1 MAVSILNPYDK
12 SVPNSKYSANNP
24 YVGVEYKKSGWQNF
38 LSSLGIRTQAD
49 AWQENMQVQ
58 ANEWESAMQ
67 MKLRDEEYNSPTNQV
82 ARMKAAGINPDLN
95 GGQGIDS
102 GSAAQMPEDPSTPMQ
117 TTGDEQ
123 QIMSVAS
130 GIMSC
135 FSTALGMVSTVQGI
149 QRSSLE
155 NSLLDLEGDERI
167 QQLVEKM
174 APTFVVPYGENNDM
188 HPQEF
193 LDNAYARAQIW
204 SKKNLP
210 KKYRQGFNSS
220 IENFFSSA
228 PGDAKAYEEWFNDI
242 QKQKDFHRGYN
253 TFYSPSP
260 KIMKRIYEVLGNL
273 EEDLYKMRVGT
284 EGDELDARSAEA
296 GERIAEAEFNEKVYD
311 KLDPNSE
318 AGARNSEAKARKDQA
333 DITHKLRGS
342 VNEILDALQHDNSQ
356 FSNLFGF
363 LLRIY
368 SLYMF
373 MK

>member
-1 MAVSILNPYDK
+1 MSVSILNPYDK
-12 SVPNSKYSANNP
+12 SVPSTKYSVNNP
-24 YVGVEYKKSGWQNF
+24 YVGLQYKKTGLQNF
-38 LSSLGIRTQAD
+38 LSLLGIRTQAD

-67 MKLRDEEYNSPTNQV
+67 MKLRDEQYELPINQV
-82 ARMKAAGINPDLN
+82 SRMKAAGINPDLN

-130 GIMSC
+130 GILSC

-149 QRSSLE
+149 QRNSLQ

-167 QQLVEKM
+167 QQMVEKM
-174 APTFVVPYGENNDM
+174 APTFITPYGENTDM
-188 HPQEF
+188 EPSEF
-193 LDNAYARAQIW
+193 LDSAFERAKIW
-204 SKKNLP
+204 SRKNLP
-210 KKYRQGFNSS
+210 KKYREGFNSS
-220 IENFFSSA
+220 IENFFSSV

-242 QKQKDFHRGYN
+242 SRQKDFHRGYN

-260 KIMKRIYEVLGNL
+260 KVMKRIYEVLGNL
-273 EEDLYKMRVGT
+273 EEDLYKMRAGT
-284 EGDELDARSAEA
+284 EGDELEARSAEA
-296 GERIAEAEFNEKVYD
+296 GERIAESEYNEQVFD
-311 KLDPNSE
+311 ALDPKKESS
-318 AGARNSEAKARKDQA
+318 ARNSEASARKDQA

-356 FSNLFGF
+356 FSDLFGF